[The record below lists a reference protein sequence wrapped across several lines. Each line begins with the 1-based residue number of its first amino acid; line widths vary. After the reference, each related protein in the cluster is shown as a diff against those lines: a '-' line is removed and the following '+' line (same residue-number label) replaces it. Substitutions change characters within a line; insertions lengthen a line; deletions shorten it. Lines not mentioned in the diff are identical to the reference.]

1 MPAIHIRDVPEE
13 VVDALKR
20 RAAGHHRSL
29 QMELRHIL
37 DAIAREEPELKILPP
52 IELELSTAKPKGPWG
67 RDEIYD
73 DDGR

>member
-13 VVDALKR
+13 VIDALKR

-37 DAIAREEPELKILPP
+37 DAIAREEPEPKILPP
-52 IELELSTAKPKGPWG
+52 IELELSKAKPKGTWG